1 MVEAQRKRTNF
12 TRWFR
17 DVTLMAEVYDYR
29 VLVKGCGVWPG
40 YGFKLR
46 NNVLSILRRLLDE
59 TGHEEC
65 LFPLLIPRS
74 LLAKEGEH
82 IESFEKEVFWV
93 TRGGDTELD
102 EKLALRPTS
111 ETIIMPMF
119 KLWIHS
125 HADLP
130 KKVYQVVSVFRYET
144 KATHPMIRVR
154 EVTTFKEAHTAHA
167 SFEDAERQVKEAVS
181 IYKRFFDELGIP
193 YVVSMRPRWDKFAGA
208 LYTISFDTLMPEG
221 RALQIGTVHNL
232 GQNFSKAFEVEFQ
245 KPDRTRDYVYTT
257 SYGISERVVAALIS
271 IHGDDH
277 GLVLPPRVAPIQAV
291 VVPIPYKGRE
301 VEVLKAA
308 RQAYNQL
315 VEAGVR
321 AKLDD
326 RDDIT
331 PGEKFYVWE
340 LKGVPVRVEVGPR
353 DVEAGTVT
361 LCRRDTLERVRVEMG
376 EAVNKVL
383 ELFSDLERALRER
396 AWREFKEGL
405 LYAKGLGEARELV
418 TARKGIVHV
427 AWCGSEDC
435 GLKLEEEVEGRV
447 LGTPVDEEVE
457 ITGHC
462 VVCGEEAS
470 TLVRLAKTY

>member
-1 MVEAQRKRTNF
+1 LVEAQRKRIDF
-12 TRWFR
+12 TKWFR

-65 LFPLLIPRS
+65 LFPLLIPRN
-74 LLAKEGEH
+74 LLAKEAEH
-82 IESFEKEVFWV
+82 IRSFEKEVFWV
-93 TRGGDTELD
+93 TKGGDVELD

-111 ETIIMPMF
+111 ETVIMPMF

-125 HADLP
+125 HTDLP

-167 SFEDAERQVKEAVS
+167 SPEDAERQVKEAVG
-181 IYKRFFDELGIP
+181 IYRKFFDELGIP
-193 YVVSMRPRWDKFAGA
+193 YVVSMRPPWDKFAGA
-208 LYTISFDTLMPEG
+208 IYTISFDTLMPEG

-232 GQNFSKAFEVEFQ
+232 GQNFSKAFEVEYL
-245 KPDRTRDYVYTT
+245 KPDGSRDYVYTT
-257 SYGISERVVAALIS
+257 SYGVSERVVAALIS

-277 GLVLPPRVAPIQAV
+277 GLVLPPKVAPIQAV

-301 VEVLKAA
+301 TEVAEAA
-308 RQAYNQL
+308 RKVREL
-315 VEAGVR
+315 VAEAGIRVR
-321 AKLDD
+321 LDD
-326 RDDIT
+326 RDDVT
-331 PGEKFYVWE
+331 PGEKFYYWE

-353 DVEAGTVT
+353 DVESGTAT
-361 LCRRDTLERVRVEMG
+361 LCRRDSLERSKVG
-376 EAVNKVL
+376 VNEVAERIKD
-383 ELFSDLERALRER
+383 LFVDIERSLRER

-405 LYAKGLGEARELV
+405 IYASTLDEARELV
-418 TARKGIVHV
+418 AARRGIVHV
-427 AWCGSEDC
+427 AWCGSEEC
-435 GLKLEEEVEGRV
+435 GLRLEDEVEGRV
-447 LGTPVDEEVE
+447 LGTPLDEEEVE
-457 ITGHC
+457 GRC
-462 VVCGEEAS
+462 VVCRGEAA
-470 TLVRLAKTY
+470 TMVRLAKTY

>member
-1 MVEAQRKRTNF
+1 VDF

-29 VLVKGCGVWPG
+29 VLVKGCGVWPS

-59 TGHEEC
+59 SGHEEC
-65 LFPLLIPRS
+65 LFPLLIPKS

-82 IESFEKEVFWV
+82 IKSFEKEVFWV
-93 TRGGDTELD
+93 TKGGDSDLD

-167 SFEDAERQVKEAVS
+167 SLEDAERQVKEAVD
-181 IYKRFFDELGIP
+181 IYRRFFDELGIP
-193 YVVSMRPRWDKFAGA
+193 YVISMRPSWDKFAGA
-208 LYTISFDTLMPEG
+208 LYTISFDTLLPEG

-232 GQNFSKAFEVEFQ
+232 GQNFSRAFEVEFQ
-245 KPDRTRDYVYTT
+245 KLDGTRDYVYTT
-257 SYGISERVVAALIS
+257 SYGVSERVIAALLS

-277 GLVLPPRVAPIQAV
+277 GLVLPPKVAPIQAV
-291 VVPIPYKGRE
+291 VVPIPYRGRE
-301 VEVLKAA
+301 AEVLEAA
-308 RQAYNQL
+308 RKTYGKLA
-315 VEAGVR
+315 EAGVR

-331 PGEKFYVWE
+331 PGEKFYIWE
-340 LKGVPVRVEVGPR
+340 LKGVPIRVEVGPR
-353 DVEAGTVT
+353 DVEAGMVT
-361 LCRRDTLERVRVEMG
+361 LCRRDTLSRVRVEAG
-376 EAVNKVL
+376 EVVNEVL
-383 ELFSDLERALRER
+383 RLFDSFERDLRER
-396 AWREFKEGL
+396 AWREFK
-405 LYAKGLGEARELV
+405 KGLFYVKELDEARRLV
-418 TARKGIVHV
+418 AAKKGIVHV
-427 AWCGSEDC
+427 AWCGSEKC
-435 GLKLEEEVEGRV
+435 GLKLEEQIDGRV

-457 ITGHC
+457 AVGRC
-462 VVCGEEAS
+462 VMCEGEAS
-470 TLVRLAKTY
+470 TVVRLAKTY

>member
-1 MVEAQRKRTNF
+1 MVEAQLKQQDF
-12 TRWFR
+12 TKWFR

-29 VLVKGCGVWPG
+29 VLVKGCGVWPS

-46 NNVLSILRRLLDE
+46 NNVLSIMRRLLDE
-59 TGHEEC
+59 AGHEEC
-65 LFPLLIPRS
+65 LFPLLIPRT
-74 LLAKEGEH
+74 LLAKEKEH
-82 IESFEKEVFWV
+82 IKNFEEEVFWV
-93 TRGGDTELD
+93 TRGGSTELD

-125 HADLP
+125 HRDLP

-167 SFEDAERQVKEAVS
+167 SLEDAEKQVREAVE
-181 IYKRFFDELGIP
+181 IYRKFFRELGVP
-193 YVVSMRPRWDKFAGA
+193 YVVSMRPSWDKFAGA

-221 RALQIGTVHNL
+221 KALQIGTVHNL
-232 GQNFSKAFEVEFQ
+232 GQNFSKAFEVEFLKQ
-245 KPDRTRDYVYTT
+245 DGTRDYVYTT
-257 SYGISERVVAALIS
+257 SYGVSERVIAALIS

-277 GLVLPPRVAPIQAV
+277 GLVLPPKVAPIQVV
-291 VVPIPYKGRE
+291 VVPIPYKGKE
-301 VEVLKAA
+301 AEVLEEA
-308 RQAYNQL
+308 RKVLKQL
-315 VEAGVR
+315 EEAGIR
-321 AKLDD
+321 AKIDD

-353 DVEAGTVT
+353 DVKAGTVT
-361 LCRRDTLERVRVEMG
+361 LCRRDRLERVTVNAGRVVHEVEG
-376 EAVNKVL
+376 LLHEV
-383 ELFSDLERALRER
+383 EEGLRER
-396 AWREFKEGL
+396 AWREFKERL
-405 LYAKGLGEARELV
+405 FYVKSLEEARELV
-418 TARKGIVHV
+418 AAKKGIVHV
-427 AWCGSEDC
+427 PWCGSESC

-447 LGTPVDEEVE
+447 LGVPLDEGGAE
-457 ITGHC
+457 GPC
-462 VVCGEEAS
+462 VICSHQPS